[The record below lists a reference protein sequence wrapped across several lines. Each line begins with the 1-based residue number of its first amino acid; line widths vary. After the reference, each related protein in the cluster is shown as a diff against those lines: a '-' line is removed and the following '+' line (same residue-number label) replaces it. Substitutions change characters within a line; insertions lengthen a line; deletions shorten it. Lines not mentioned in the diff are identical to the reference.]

1 VNLVRDNSKTEVL
14 PIPSKILGKYPRNNM
29 PGKTKVIPKGSGNPV
44 YMHAHYHTGFKKGD
58 CNELIFKKAINV
70 TSQIFEKDKKI
81 NFWEFRDGMLYFTE
95 KDLRKC
101 TVDSLIPASELRS
114 LFASER
120 PLMVTSIQI
129 GFRVQ
134 DYVVKDPTRKVV
146 RTIAKNVIFSLFPF
160 TVMDTLIFH
169 QNCYFSKD
177 NQQETDIPR
186 LIEEVRNRLEEFGDE
201 VDDGTIARFIFKN
214 NSLTSSQQVSV
225 LNLLGLTEDEL
236 KEVISLEKGEKEKS
250 LQEMISCMK
259 DEEMVIDEEEKEVES
274 VEEKKEEKE
283 GGYMVPN
290 SYRKN
295 NKIDGLREMR
305 KRKAEGMV
313 DNESAGPVYNR
324 GKIVVP
330 NSKEP
335 RWKNLEQSNDE
346 NDNQGIPYIPI
357 EKVRSFRSKKK
368 DGLSAAVEKFAS
380 FKVNEVVDDDG
391 QNFKEVRFDD
401 ITHTDIYVEEDFD
414 IVGEGKKFIKMLL
427 EKGEKL
433 DNSTLSDSNVSKY
446 YSADEKRV
454 LVLLFSKL
462 Y

>member
-1 VNLVRDNSKTEVL
+1 
-14 PIPSKILGKYPRNNM
+14 M

-44 YMHAHYHTGFKKGD
+44 YMHPHCQTGFKKGD
-58 CNELIFKKAINV
+58 CNELTFKKAINV

-114 LFASER
+114 LFASEL
-120 PLMVTSIQI
+120 PLVVTSNQI

-134 DYVVKDPTRKVV
+134 DYVVKDPTGKVV

-160 TVMDTLIFH
+160 TVMDTLILH
-169 QNCYFSKD
+169 QNCFFSKD
-177 NQQETDIPR
+177 NQQETDIPK

-214 NSLTSSQQVSV
+214 NSLTNSQQVSV
-225 LNLLGLTEDEL
+225 LNLLGLTEYDEL
-236 KEVISLEKGEKEKS
+236 KEVISREKGEKEKY

-259 DEEMVIDEEEKEVES
+259 DEEMVIDEEEEEVES
-274 VEEKKEEKE
+274 VEEKKEEKK
-283 GGYMVPN
+283 GGYIVPN
-290 SYRKN
+290 SYRRN

-305 KRKAEGMV
+305 KKRKAEDMV
-313 DNESAGPVYNR
+313 DNESAGPVYKR

-335 RWKNLEQSNDE
+335 RWKNLEQSNEE
-346 NDNQGIPYIPI
+346 NDNQGIPYIPT
-357 EKVRSFRSKKK
+357 EKVGSFRSKKK

-414 IVGEGKKFIKMLL
+414 IVGDGKKFIKMLL
-427 EKGEKL
+427 ENGEKL

-446 YSADEKRV
+446 YSDDEKRV
-454 LVLLFSKL
+454 LVRIFSKL